1 MLSGNNLYTITA
13 SDGINLFV
21 RDHSVRNSTKV
32 ILLVHGLGE
41 HSGRYINLMQ
51 DFNDKNISVFTFDIR
66 GHGESGGKRGHSPSY
81 EQLMRDIE
89 YLIEH
94 VSNKISNQKYIL
106 YGHSMGGNLVIN
118 YSLRKDDRI
127 DGIIATSPCIKPAIE
142 PSTIKLYMAKLFQKL
157 IPGLTLNNGLEID
170 GISRNLQVVE
180 DYINDPLNHDQIS
193 VQLAL
198 DIIRSG
204 IYALENSRDIAAPML
219 VFHGRKDRLTSYDS
233 SVALVENSGPN
244 VKFVGFEDA
253 YHEIHNE
260 PEKGEL
266 LRNIFDWINSISG

>member
-1 MLSGNNLYTITA
+1 MLSGNNLYTISA

-21 RDHSVRNSTKV
+21 RDHSVKNSTEV

-66 GHGESGGKRGHSPSY
+66 GHGKSGGKRGHSPSY
-81 EQLMRDIE
+81 GQLMSDIE
-89 YLIEH
+89 YFIEH
-94 VSNKISNQKYIL
+94 VSNKILSQKYIL

-118 YSLRKDDRI
+118 YSLRKDERI
-127 DGIIATSPCIKPAIE
+127 DGIIATSPCIKPAIK
-142 PSTIKLYMAKLFQKL
+142 PSIIKLHMAKLFQKL

-180 DYINDPLNHDQIS
+180 DYINDPLNHDKIS
-193 VQLAL
+193 VQLGL

-204 IYALENSRDIAAPML
+204 VYALENSRDIAAAML

-233 SVALVENSGPN
+233 SQALVENSGPN
-244 VKFVGFEDA
+244 VKFVGFENA
-253 YHEIHNE
+253 YHEIHNG